1 MVNVAPFSGTDA
13 GAATLV
19 LRGHDGARLVADSW
33 GDERAPAVLLLHGF
47 GQARHT
53 WRETGAS
60 LAAAG
65 YRAVAP
71 DARGHGDSGWAPD
84 GRYALD
90 DFVAD
95 ARAIAAGLDGPAVV
109 GASMGGLAGM
119 LAEAESPGA
128 ACRALVLVD
137 IAPRWR
143 ERGVARILAFM
154 RAHPEGFASLDEA
167 SRAVTEYLPHRQ
179 ARRAAEG
186 LRRYLRA
193 DDRGRLVW
201 HWDPRLLD
209 QVGPEAA
216 PYHDRLMAAARA
228 LACPTL
234 LVTGE
239 LSDVVG
245 DEAAAEFLE
254 AAPHA
259 RHVSVPGAAHMV
271 AGDANEAFT
280 DSVLAF
286 LQRTMPA
293 PDPGTHGPTGPRGPG
308 DGMAGG

>member
-1 MVNVAPFSGTDA
+1 MVNTAPLLESDPGPR
-13 GAATLV
+13 TLH
-19 LRGHDGARLVADSW
+19 LRGNDGVRLVADSW
-33 GDERAPAVLLLHGF
+33 GQESAPAVLLLHGF
-47 GQARHT
+47 GQARHA
-53 WRETGAS
+53 WRETGAR

-71 DARGHGDSGWAPD
+71 DARGHGDSSRAPQ

-95 ARAIAAGLDGPAVV
+95 ARALAAGLNGPAVV
-109 GASMGGLAGM
+109 GASMGGLSGL
-119 LAEAESPGA
+119 LAEAETPGGL
-128 ACRALVLVD
+128 CRALVLVD

-154 RAHPEGFASLDEA
+154 RAHPEGFKSLEEA
-167 SRAVTEYLPHRQ
+167 SRAVAEYLPHRQ
-179 ARRAAEG
+179 ARRAASG

-193 DDRGRLVW
+193 DPGGRLVW
-201 HWDPRLLD
+201 HWDPRLLE

-228 LACPTL
+228 LICPAM

-239 LSDVVG
+239 LSDVVSE
-245 DEAAAEFLE
+245 EAAEEFLQ

-293 PDPGTHGPTGPRGPG
+293 RGESRGTTGG
-308 DGMAGG
+308 